1 MQMNPAMPIQV
12 IGSVFFWSTLIFFA
26 CWLVVELA
34 EQIRK
39 SRRDAVVRDR
49 LGLEARPGESAWEER
64 MRIDAAETGVEPD
77 PTRRS

>member
-1 MQMNPAMPIQV
+1 MYTNQV
-12 IGSVFFWSTLIFFA
+12 IMGVFFWSTLIFFA

-34 EQIRK
+34 ELIRK

-64 MRIDAAETGVEPD
+64 MRVDAADRSGEAE
-77 PTRRS
+77 PTRRP